1 MEPSVEQRVTFLEAR
16 VKTLEGLLA
25 VTSAPTPVPA
35 AVSPPLPAWSP
46 PRKAAPELKPKPEPK
61 RDLEEL
67 LGGRVLGLVGGV
79 AVVIAAVFFV
89 VMAVRNGWIG
99 EAARMELAFAA
110 SAALVGLGIWLYE
123 RRGQTQ
129 AALATV
135 AAGLAA
141 LYISDAATTLR
152 YHLVSPS
159 VGLVIAGAV
168 GALALGLALRWNSQ
182 EIAGIGIVGSLLAPI
197 FVDAGTSTSSLVFMT
212 IALLAAIGVV
222 VWRGWA
228 WLAVAAYVVSAPQA
242 ADWLSAEHNTRLG
255 LTLAVTIAFWLLYV
269 VAALGHELRTPTESL
284 RLSSASLL
292 LANAVVTAAGGW
304 WLIDDA
310 GHRAGAN
317 AWLFALAGA
326 HIVLG
331 TLVLRSRAS
340 REIAQLL
347 YGVAAGI
354 VGVAITVSLNG
365 PAVVAAWSFEALVLA
380 WAGRRTSTPERGLVA
395 SLLFAGLAA
404 GHVLVFEVRP
414 DSLAYG
420 VHSIPVAIGSVGLVL
435 LALTGIATA
444 YREVRVPIAWASAAL
459 LVYLAISLVP
469 PDSLAYGVHSIPVAI
484 GSVGMVLLAL
494 AGIAAAY
501 REVRE
506 PIAWAGAAVAVY
518 LASCLVVDLAGA
530 SPANSTQTSQ
540 LALSGFWGAL
550 GLAAILAGLVRRKR
564 ELRFAGLGILALAV
578 GKVFLV
584 DLAHLESIWRVGS
597 FLAIGLL
604 LLAGA
609 FAYQRAR
616 LPSVHDRREAG

>member
-1 MEPSVEQRVTFLEAR
+1 MEPSVEQRLTFLEAR
-16 VKTLEGLLA
+16 VKTLESLLA
-25 VTSAPTPVPA
+25 VAAAPAPAPAPVA
-35 AVSPPLPAWSP
+35 SPVQAWSP
-46 PRKAAPELKPKPEPK
+46 PKRAVLPELKPE

-67 LGGRVLGLVGGV
+67 LGGRVLGWVGGV

-110 SAALVGLGIWLYE
+110 SAALVGLGVWLYE
-123 RRGQTQ
+123 RRGRTQ

-141 LYISDAATTLR
+141 LYASDAATTLR

-168 GALALGLALRWNSQ
+168 GALALALAVRWNSQ
-182 EIAGIGIVGSLLAPI
+182 EIAGIGIVGSLLAPV
-197 FVDAGTSTSSLVFMT
+197 FVDCGTSTSALVFMT
-212 IALLAAIGVV
+212 IALVAAIGVV
-222 VWRGWA
+222 VRQGWA
-228 WLAVAAYVVSAPQA
+228 WLAVIAYVVSVPQA
-242 ADWLSAEHNTRLG
+242 AVWLSAEHDTRLA
-255 LTLAVTIAFWLLYV
+255 LTLAVATAFWLLYV
-269 VAALGHELRTPTESL
+269 AAALGHELRTPTKSL

-292 LANAVVTAAGGW
+292 LANAAVTAAGGW

-326 HIVLG
+326 HLVLG
-331 TLVLRSRAS
+331 TLVLRSRVS
-340 REIAQLL
+340 REIALL
-347 YGVAAGI
+347 LCAVAAGI
-354 VGVAITVSLNG
+354 VGVAISVSLDG

-395 SLLFAGLAA
+395 SLVFAGLAA
-404 GHVLVFEVRP
+404 GHVLVFEVPP

-435 LALTGIATA
+435 LALG
-444 YREVRVPIAWASAAL
+444 
-459 LVYLAISLVP
+459 
-469 PDSLAYGVHSIPVAI
+469 
-484 GSVGMVLLAL
+484 
-494 AGIAAAY
+494 GIAAAY

-506 PIAWAGAAVAVY
+506 PLAWAATALVVY
-518 LASCLVVDLAGA
+518 LASGLVVDLAGA
-530 SPANSTQTSQ
+530 SEGHSTQTSQ

-550 GLAAILAGLVRRKR
+550 GFAAILAGLVRRKR
-564 ELRFAGLGILALAV
+564 ELRLAGLAVLALAV

-616 LPSVHDRREAG
+616 LPSLHERREAG

>member
-1 MEPSVEQRVTFLEAR
+1 MEPSVEQRLTFLEAR

-25 VTSAPTPVPA
+25 VTATPVPVPVPA
-35 AVSPPLPAWSP
+35 PFAPPAPSWSP
-46 PRKAAPELKPKPEPK
+46 PKQAVKHEPKPE

-67 LGGRVLGLVGGV
+67 LGGRVLGWVGGV

-110 SAALVGLGIWLYE
+110 SATLVGLGVWLYE

-141 LYISDAATTLR
+141 LYASDAATTLR

-168 GALALGLALRWNSQ
+168 GALALATAVRWNSQ
-182 EIAGIGIVGSLLAPI
+182 EIAGIGIVGSLLAPV

-222 VWRGWA
+222 VRQGWA
-228 WLAVAAYVVSAPQA
+228 WLAVAAFVVSVPQA
-242 ADWLSAEHNTRLG
+242 AAWLAAEHDTRLG
-255 LTLAVTIAFWLLYV
+255 LTLAVATAFWVLYV
-269 VAALGHELRTPTESL
+269 AAALGHELRTPTKSL

-292 LANAVVTAAGGW
+292 LADAVVTAAGGW

-310 GHRAGAN
+310 GHRTGAN

-326 HIVLG
+326 HVLLG
-331 TLVLRSRAS
+331 TLVLKSRAS
-340 REIAQLL
+340 REIALLL
-347 YGVAAGI
+347 YGVAAAI
-354 VGVAITVSLNG
+354 VGVAITVSLDG

-380 WAGRRTSTPERGLVA
+380 WVGRRTSTPERGLVA

-404 GHVLVFEVRP
+404 GHVLVFEVPP

-420 VHSIPVAIGSVGLVL
+420 LQSIPVAIGSVGL
-435 LALTGIATA
+435 
-444 YREVRVPIAWASAAL
+444 
-459 LVYLAISLVP
+459 
-469 PDSLAYGVHSIPVAI
+469 
-484 GSVGMVLLAL
+484 VLLAL

-506 PIAWAGAAVAVY
+506 PIAWAGTALVVD
-518 LASCLVVDLAGA
+518 LASGLVVDLAGA
-530 SPANSTQTSQ
+530 SAGHSTQTSQ

-550 GLAAILAGLVRRKR
+550 GFAAILVGLVRRKR
-564 ELRFAGLGILALAV
+564 ELRLAGLGVLALAV

-616 LPSVHDRREAG
+616 LPSLHERREAR